1 MIVLMTGSFVRTKR
15 QRISNG
21 KVGRGPRISF
31 QPGGGWG
38 VCACLCRATYIC
50 MLHLPLYWSS
60 STALYFNSN
69 VDSDGQH
76 MQTTD
81 TMKNKEISLME
92 KFGGS
97 LGCHA
102 SSCTC
107 TRVVYD
113 WLIDCIRDS
122 EHKD

>member
-31 QPGGGWG
+31 QPGGGREG
-38 VCACLCRATYIC
+38 EGGCVRVCAGQLTY
-50 MLHLPLYWSS
+50 MLHLPTLYWCS
-60 STALYFNSN
+60 STVLYFYS

-81 TMKNKEISLME
+81 TMKNKEMLPWKGISLME
-92 KFGGS
+92 KFGGVS
-97 LGCHA
+97 RLPRLELYMIG
-102 SSCTC
+102 
-107 TRVVYD
+107 
-113 WLIDCIRDS
+113 
-122 EHKD
+122 

>member
-1 MIVLMTGSFVRTKR
+1 MVKSEEGRAFPFNRV
-15 QRISNG
+15 
-21 KVGRGPRISF
+21 VGG
-31 QPGGGWG
+31 G